1 MLRSILS
8 IFIFLILSVNVN
20 AQGSTIQER
29 LGYPA
34 DTKLLIIHAD
44 DIGVSHSE
52 NQASIQ
58 ALEKGSVNSGS
69 MMVPC
74 PWFPEIAIFN
84 GLGSKGSLMAPLLA
98 RELADHLEEG
108 KPLHP
113 EADIDRFRKFL

>member
-58 ALEKGSVNSGS
+58 ALEKGSVNSG
-69 MMVPC
+69 
-74 PWFPEIAIFN
+74 
-84 GLGSKGSLMAPLLA
+84 
-98 RELADHLEEG
+98 
-108 KPLHP
+108 
-113 EADIDRFRKFL
+113 